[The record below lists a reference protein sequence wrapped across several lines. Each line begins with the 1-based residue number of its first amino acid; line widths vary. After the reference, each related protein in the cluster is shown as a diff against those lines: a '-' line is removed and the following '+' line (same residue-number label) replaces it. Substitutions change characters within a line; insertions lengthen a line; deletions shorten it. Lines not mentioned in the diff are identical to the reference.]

1 MIESITTKNLCFQI
15 GSKTILNNINLNVP
29 KGSIY
34 GYLGRNGAGKSTTIK
49 LLLGLLED
57 RNDNVFV
64 HGKSLKQN
72 ITQIHAITGNLIESP
87 CFYNKLTVFENL
99 KYLDIIHKKGTRR
112 IEEVLELVDL
122 REQKKKKAS
131 KLSMGMKQRL
141 GIAMAIFHDPQLLV
155 LDEPLNGL
163 DPQGIFEMRKLFQ
176 NLNEQGK
183 TIFLSSHILSEL
195 EKVATHIGIIEKGE
209 MIFQG
214 TKNELLSQVERY
226 VSLKVNDAETAI
238 SILSTLS
245 FSIQN
250 NGNNKLSV
258 KINDDQQFNS
268 LLKSLVH
275 NGIEI
280 YEIEAQNT
288 NLEQIFINLISQTND

>member
-29 KGSIY
+29 NGSIY

-49 LLLGLLED
+49 LLLGLLD
-57 RNDNVFV
+57 DKNDNVFV

-87 CFYNKLTVFENL
+87 CFYNNLTVFENL
-99 KYLDIIHKKGTRR
+99 RYLDIIHKKGARR

-122 REQKKKKAS
+122 HEQSKKKAV

-176 NLNEQGK
+176 DLNAHGK

-195 EKVATHIGIIEKGE
+195 EKVATHIGIIEKGK

-214 TKNELLSQVERY
+214 TKTELLGQVERY
-226 VSLKVNDAETAI
+226 VTLRVNDAETAI
-238 SILSTLS
+238 SILSPLY
-245 FSIQN
+245 FPIQN
-250 NGNNKLSV
+250 EGNNKISV
-258 KINDDQQFNS
+258 KINDDQQFNAFLKI
-268 LLKSLVH
+268 LLH
-275 NGIEI
+275 HGIEI
-280 YEIEAQNT
+280 YEMEAKNA